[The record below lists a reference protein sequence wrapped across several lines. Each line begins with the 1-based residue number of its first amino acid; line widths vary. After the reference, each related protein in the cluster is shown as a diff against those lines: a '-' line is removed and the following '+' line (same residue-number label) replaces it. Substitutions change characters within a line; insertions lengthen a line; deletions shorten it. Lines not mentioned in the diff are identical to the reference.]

1 MSATKFEEP
10 AFKVYPSGYHPQRTI
25 ILEEQIESPETLTIR
40 LEEEAAQNGGDLS
53 GDCPPGLLPMS
64 YKAQAAQMHGYGDS
78 PYSQYS
84 TQSFSTQQTENAA
97 SQLNQM
103 AFAANSHATA
113 SQYLSGQT
121 SPGLHLAVISSQPTV
136 GSFGTR
142 VSLKVSCQ
150 HDLLGAGGLSGS
162 APHVYVLFGSYRC
175 KATVI
180 KDGRD
185 GSGSFSWT
193 VTVEAPQFQST
204 SCRSLSNVPLT
215 LLVEGSGGEG
225 LARQDSC
232 GVFSYQENQGGVS
245 GGNVGAGVPG
255 DSSPPEFGSPK
266 NTGRSPVHH
275 HRASPPH
282 QHLDAQSKSTSPP
295 AHQHSLPAD
304 AAPNPYGYPP
314 AVSTTGTTGQQQD
327 FNASANVSYSQNSNR
342 MLSTSGFRT
351 GLTLTDPYSR
361 APPML
366 RSPHHAGTWPGMFN
380 SPLDSLRSP
389 STSLPHVSHT
399 SITRPS
405 LTSLQHSTTAA
416 TPQLVRTS
424 TIGQSSSSANGG
436 YPGYGAGL
444 YQEKATLRLIGDLG
458 SMAENWTAE
467 EGAKKR
473 RIVMFK
479 KQQTGNVITVSFK
492 PVAESERPHNSICV
506 SCIWWEERQAC
517 FVTSVDTISLLE
529 QLLYAPHKF
538 PVDEK
543 NRIRRNLEGYRP
555 MTVSKSKHESEAFFG
570 IIMGFGAP
578 KPRNIEKDVKVFQ
591 WKDLDAALH
600 KIFSKYS
607 ASTPATGQT
616 LNSPRVRMATPASAD
631 HLGSPY
637 PALSAAVS
645 SGLAPDSI
653 SAASYVGAGHHHAD
667 PLTSPRTL
675 TGGASSWPTYGAA
688 KPLSPTIK
696 TDSSSL
702 RLSAL
707 PAVYDHRST
716 AAQGM
721 ASPYGIPGPS
731 HHAVHH
737 SQGAY
742 GAHSGVPA
750 SQAQSRSWDNYSVT
764 DGYGAQSSSTH
775 GGVYGGGAY
784 GDGAQR
790 A

>member
-40 LEEEAAQNGGDLS
+40 LEEEAAQNGGDLG

-64 YKAQAAQMHGYGDS
+64 YKAQAPQMHGYGDS

-84 TQSFSTQQTENAA
+84 SQSFSTQQTENAA

-113 SQYLSGQT
+113 SQYLSSQT
-121 SPGLHLAVISSQPTV
+121 PPGIHLAVISSQPAV

-142 VSLKVSCQ
+142 VSLRVSCQ
-150 HDLLGAGGLSGS
+150 HDVLGASLSGS
-162 APHVYVLFGSYRC
+162 LPHVYVLFGSYRS

-185 GSGSFSWT
+185 GNGAYTWT

-215 LLVEGSGGEG
+215 LLVEGSNGEG
-225 LARQDSC
+225 LARQDNC

-245 GGNVGAGVPG
+245 GGNGVPG

-266 NTGRSPVHH
+266 TTGRSPVH

-282 QHLDAQSKSTSPP
+282 QQHLDAQPKSTSPP
-295 AHQHSLPAD
+295 AHHHALPAD
-304 AAPNPYGYPP
+304 TSANTYGYPP
-314 AVSTTGTTGQQQD
+314 AVTTASTSAQQHD
-327 FNASANVSYSQNSNR
+327 FNATANASYNQANNR
-342 MLSTSGFRT
+342 MLSSSGFRT
-351 GLTLTDPYSR
+351 GLSLTDPYSR

-389 STSLPHVSHT
+389 STNLPQVSHT

-405 LTSLQHSTTAA
+405 LTSLQHSATAA
-416 TPQLVRTS
+416 APQLVRTS
-424 TIGQSSSSANGG
+424 TIGQSSNSGSGG
-436 YPGYGAGL
+436 YSGYGAGL

-458 SMAENWTAE
+458 GMAENWTAE

-543 NRIRRNLEGYRP
+543 NRIRRNLEGFRP
-555 MTVSKSKHESEAFFG
+555 VTVSKSKHESEAFFG

-591 WKDLDAALH
+591 WKDLAAALN

-607 ASTPATGQT
+607 ASTPSMGQT
-616 LNSPRVRMATPASAD
+616 LNSPRMRMATPSSAD
-631 HLGSPY
+631 HLGSSY
-637 PALSAAVS
+637 PALSATVS

-653 SAASYVGAGHHHAD
+653 SAASYVSAGHHQAD
-667 PLTSPRTL
+667 SLTSPRTL
-675 TGGASSWPTYGAA
+675 TGGASSWPTYGAT

-702 RLSAL
+702 RLSTL

-716 AAQGM
+716 AAQSM

-742 GAHSGVPA
+742 GHSGVPV
-750 SQAQSRSWDNYSVT
+750 SQGQSRSWDNYSVT
-764 DGYGAQSSSTH
+764 DGYGTQSGNAH